1 MGYVGNLFQAMSST
15 YDNNSSAI
23 LGGQPGEQSTQHL
36 VKDGLREGAVLSPML
51 YNIFVASLIT
61 ELKKTGNLADGMHV
75 GGIWAG
81 AQTWADDKNLK
92 AARAN
97 MTRLMEVTKKWAAEN
112 GVTFSTDESEGKGKG
127 KSKVLTLFG
136 HAAIN

>member
-1 MGYVGNLFQAMSST
+1 
-15 YDNNSSAI
+15 
-23 LGGQPGEQSTQHL
+23 
-36 VKDGLREGAVLSPML
+36 
-51 YNIFVASLIT
+51 
-61 ELKKTGNLADGMHV
+61 MHV

-81 AQTWADDKNLK
+81 AQTWADDIVIATADRDLK
-92 AARAN
+92 AARAK
-97 MTRLMEVTKKWAAEN
+97 MTRLMEVTKKWAADN